1 VELNARGRI
10 VPKKGK
16 NYYSVAI
23 GREPGIYDRWDG
35 QNGAEAQV
43 KGFPKA
49 LFKGFGTL
57 EDAGEWLRRQGVENP
72 VVYVEGKNRRE
83 RVHPSSAG
91 GKAAQAP
98 SRVRIY
104 TDGGSID
111 NPGPGGYGVV
121 LIDGRRRK
129 ELSDGRR
136 LTTNNRMELL
146 ACIEGLKAAKKRS
159 VTIHSDSRYVVN
171 GITKGWARRWRA
183 NGWKR
188 NKRESAENADLW
200 AELLDLSSGRDIE
213 WVWVRGHAGNP
224 ENERC
229 DELAS
234 AAARKKSL
242 PADEAYER
250 GETQFSPPSLFD

>member
-1 VELNARGRI
+1 MI

-23 GREPGIYDRWDG
+23 GRKPGIYDQWAG
-35 QNGAEAQV
+35 PNGAEAQV

-49 LFKGFGTL
+49 LYKGFGSL
-57 EDAGEWLRRQGVENP
+57 EDASEWLRRHGVENP
-72 VVYVEGKNRRE
+72 RVYGRVKSPRNGGDRRPLDQGPLQVPR
-83 RVHPSSAG
+83 RVH
-91 GKAAQAP
+91 
-98 SRVRIY
+98 IY

-111 NPGPGGYGVV
+111 NPGPGGYGV
-121 LIDGRRRK
+121 LIIDGRRRK
-129 ELSDGRR
+129 ELSGGRR

-146 ACIEGLKAAKKRS
+146 ASIEGLKATKRRS
-159 VTIHSDSRYVVN
+159 VTVHSDSRYVIN
-171 GITKGWARRWRA
+171 GITKGWARKWRA
-183 NGWKR
+183 NGWRR

-200 AELLDLSSGRDIE
+200 AELLDLCNGRDIE

-234 AAARKKSL
+234 AAARGKSL

-250 GETQFSPPSLFD
+250 GETQFLPPSLFD